1 MSASPSVSYSITVR
15 LEAPSYGN
23 AVSGITRAVE
33 DAGGVVTGLDVS
45 GSGRDRLRVDVTI
58 AASSEEHSR
67 AITEEL
73 GKIEGVEVGKVSD
86 RTFLMHLGG
95 KIEMSSK
102 VALRNRDE
110 LSMAYTPGVA
120 RVSLALAEN
129 PGDARRLTIKRN
141 TVAVVTDGSAVLGLG
156 NIGPIAAL
164 PVMEG
169 KAALFKQFAGVDAW
183 PLCLDTQDT
192 EEIIMVVKAI
202 APGFAGI
209 NLEDISAPRCFEIE
223 RRLREELDIPVFHD
237 DQHGTAIVVLAALT
251 NALKVVG
258 KKLQDVRIVG
268 SGAGAAGTAIL
279 KLLIAAGATDITV
292 ADYHGVVHVG
302 RADVNGG
309 DGDGELRWVADH
321 TNPGNL
327 TGTLKEA
334 LAGADVFIG
343 VSAPRILTGDD
354 IATMAPGAIVFAL
367 ANPEP
372 EVDPDDAL
380 AHAAVVAT
388 GRSDYPNQINNVLAF
403 PGVFRGLIDAQSND
417 VTPEVL
423 VAAARA
429 IASAVPDSD
438 LNPSYIVPSV
448 FHKDLAKTVAEAVVA
463 AVKGEH
469 GE

>member
-1 MSASPSVSYSITVR
+1 VSYSITVR

-23 AVSGITRAVE
+23 AVSGITRVVE
-33 DAGGVVTGLDVS
+33 DAGGEVTGLDVS
-45 GSGRDRLRVDVTI
+45 GSSRDRLRVDVTI
-58 AASSEEHSR
+58 AASSEEHAR
-67 AITEEL
+67 AITDAL
-73 GKIEGVEVGKVSD
+73 AKIEGVEIGRVSD

-95 KIEMSSK
+95 KIEMRSK

-129 PGDARRLTIKRN
+129 PDDARRLTIKRN

-192 EEIIMVVKAI
+192 EEIIRVVKAI

-258 KKLQDVRIVG
+258 KKLEEVRIVG

-279 KLLIAAGATDITV
+279 RLLIAAGATDITV
-292 ADYHGVVHVG
+292 ADFHGVVH
-302 RADVNGG
+302 RQRD
-309 DGDGELRWVADH
+309 DLDRDPELRWVAEH
-321 TNPGNL
+321 TNPAGL
-327 TGTLKEA
+327 TGTLREA

-343 VSAPRILTGDD
+343 VSAPHILTGAD

-372 EVDPDDAL
+372 EVDPDEAL
-380 AHAAVVAT
+380 QHAAVVAT

-403 PGVFRGLIDAQSND
+403 PGVFRGLIDAQSNHI
-417 VTPEVL
+417 TPEVL
-423 VAAARA
+423 VAAAKA
-429 IASAVPDSD
+429 IASTVGDSD
-438 LNPSYIVPSV
+438 LNPNYIVPSV
-448 FHKDLAKTVAEAVVA
+448 FHRDLAKTVAEAVVE
-463 AVKGEH
+463 VVRGV
-469 GE
+469 